1 MGLCKAISSFVTLLI
16 IFINNNQV
24 ALGLS
29 SWCYD
34 YYSEF
39 SLDQDYNPTI
49 YPEVNTT
56 VTDITTLYKI
66 SEVSFK
72 GIMMIVGITKL
83 LKKSREISQCL

>member
-1 MGLCKAISSFVTLLI
+1 MGLCKAMPSLITLSI

-24 ALGLS
+24 VLGLP

-56 VTDITTLYKI
+56 ITDITTLYKI

-72 GIMMIVGITKL
+72 GIMMISAITKV
-83 LKKSREISQCL
+83 LKNILK